1 MNARPCPAD
10 ALQTADAH
18 GRTSVHPEDF
28 YERQRITL
36 LTGTEV
42 VRIDAGRRIARLADG
57 RDLPYSRCLLA
68 TGGRAREL
76 PGLPR
81 GTPGVHY
88 IRTLDD
94 AALRAGLAPQTRVAV
109 IGGGFL
115 PGSGVHRAC
124 AGAEVTVLESA
135 PRLLERVLP
144 EALSDWL
151 AERARH
157 AGVDLR
163 LGARIAGCDRQP
175 QADAAV
181 RRQARFSFAGCR
193 HRGGRHRGGGHRP
206 DARGVAGSPGRPGA
220 GPANGGIAV
229 NAAAAAAIPICTP
242 PAIAPASI
250 APASAWRCGWN
261 PGRTPMNRRAH
272 AAAGMLGQPAPA
284 EPYPWF

>member
-1 MNARPCPAD
+1 MNARPCPD

-94 AALRAGLAPQTRVAV
+94 AAALRAASRP
-109 IGGGFL
+109 
-115 PGSGVHRAC
+115 
-124 AGAEVTVLESA
+124 
-135 PRLLERVLP
+135 
-144 EALSDWL
+144 
-151 AERARH
+151 RH
-157 AGVDLR
+157 A
-163 LGARIAGCDRQP
+163 
-175 QADAAV
+175 
-181 RRQARFSFAGCR
+181 
-193 HRGGRHRGGGHRP
+193 
-206 DARGVAGSPGRPGA
+206 SPSS
-220 GPANGGIAV
+220 
-229 NAAAAAAIPICTP
+229 AAA
-242 PAIAPASI
+242 S
-250 APASAWRCGWN
+250 
-261 PGRTPMNRRAH
+261 
-272 AAAGMLGQPAPA
+272 
-284 EPYPWF
+284 

>member
-1 MNARPCPAD
+1 MADADTILIIGAGQAGAVAAATLRELGHEGAITLVGQEAHAPYERPPLSKD

-94 AALRAGLAPQTRVAV
+94 AAALRASRPDTRRRHRRRLP
-109 IGGGFL
+109 G

-144 EALSDWL
+144 RHCRTGWPNAPATPAWTCAWARALPAATAS
-151 AERARH
+151 RKRTPPS
-157 AGVDLR
+157 
-163 LGARIAGCDRQP
+163 GARRA
-175 QADAAV
+175 
-181 RRQARFSFAGCR
+181 FSSPCR
-193 HRGGRHRGGGHRP
+193 
-206 DARGVAGSPGRPGA
+206 
-220 GPANGGIAV
+220 
-229 NAAAAAAIPICTP
+229 
-242 PAIAPASI
+242 
-250 APASAWRCGWN
+250 
-261 PGRTPMNRRAH
+261 M
-272 AAAGMLGQPAPA
+272 PAPWRPTSWWWPSA
-284 EPYPWF
+284 

>member
-1 MNARPCPAD
+1 MNARPVQD

-94 AALRAGLAPQTRVAV
+94 AAALRGPRAQTRVAV

-115 PGSGVHRAC
+115 GLEVASTARALGPKSPSWKARRAC
-124 AGAEVTVLESA
+124 WSA
-135 PRLLERVLP
+135 CCPRHCRTGWPNAPATPAWTCAWARALP
-144 EALSDWL
+144 AATAS
-151 AERARH
+151 RKRTPPS
-157 AGVDLR
+157 
-163 LGARIAGCDRQP
+163 GARRA
-175 QADAAV
+175 
-181 RRQARFSFAGCR
+181 FSSPCR
-193 HRGGRHRGGGHRP
+193 
-206 DARGVAGSPGRPGA
+206 
-220 GPANGGIAV
+220 
-229 NAAAAAAIPICTP
+229 
-242 PAIAPASI
+242 
-250 APASAWRCGWN
+250 
-261 PGRTPMNRRAH
+261 M
-272 AAAGMLGQPAPA
+272 PAPWRPTSWWWPSA
-284 EPYPWF
+284 